1 MPEALTASEVNS
13 KTDPS
18 VSKQYD
24 SETPMDKQVQDL
36 YSIVDGLKIGL
47 LGTYRPGVGPVA
59 RSMAI
64 SKRVGPDIL
73 FLTNKHSQKMKDL
86 EKGKECQITF
96 QNSSNQDWV
105 SISGTCVT
113 TDNND
118 PRIKDLHNSGV
129 KAWFGDLGDNV
140 HNGSAEDP
148 RVTLLEVKA
157 KYIVYWM
164 HSVGAIGYISEVAG
178 AALTGKVAQ
187 TGVLREIHESDIEK
201 ARSLAKA

>member
-1 MPEALTASEVNS
+1 MPEAVSASEVNS
-13 KTDPS
+13 DPS
-18 VSKQYD
+18 VTKQYD
-24 SETPMDKQVQDL
+24 NETPMDKQFQDL
-36 YSIVDGLKIGL
+36 YSTVDGLKIGL
-47 LGTYRPGVGPVA
+47 MGTYRPGVGPVA

-64 SKRVGPDIL
+64 SKRIGPDFL
-73 FLTNKHSQKMKDL
+73 FITNKNSQKMKDL

-113 TDNND
+113 TDNSD
-118 PRIKDLHNSGV
+118 PRIKDLYNSGV
-129 KAWFGDLGDNV
+129 KAWFGDLGDGV

-157 KYIVYWM
+157 KYIAYWM
-164 HSVGAIGYISEVAG
+164 HNVGALGYMKEVAG
-178 AALTGKVAQ
+178 AAMTGKVAQ
-187 TGVLREIHESDIEK
+187 TGVLREVHESDIEK